1 MGVMDLRVNC
11 PGNNATVSINF
22 SGRMTTPALPA
33 DIASTVRR
41 ALNEDLGTGD
51 LTAKLL
57 PEGSTSTATVVSR
70 EAAILCGVPWFTEVF
85 RQLDDTVRINWQCQ
99 DGDAI
104 KPGQPVCTLSG
115 PTRTLLSGERTA
127 LNFLQF
133 LSGTATTT
141 REYASV
147 IEHTQTKLLDT
158 RKTLP
163 GLRSAQ
169 KYAVLCGGGTNHRM
183 GLYDAILIKENH
195 IRASGSITTA
205 IEQAK
210 ATHRHIEIEV
220 ENEVELEQALNA
232 GADTVLLDNFTL
244 DQIRRAVQLNNG
256 RACLE
261 VSGGVDKSTLPA
273 LAATGVDFISVGAL
287 TKNVCAIDFS
297 MLLSEQP
304 ANRP

>member
-1 MGVMDLRVNC
+1 
-11 PGNNATVSINF
+11 
-22 SGRMTTPALPA
+22 MTTPILPA

-57 PEGSTSTATVVSR
+57 PEESVSEAAVVSR
-70 EAAILCGVPWFTEVF
+70 EAAILCGAPWFNEVF
-85 RQLDDTVRINWQCQ
+85 RQLDHTIDITWQCR
-99 DGDAI
+99 DGDPI
-104 KPGQPVCTLSG
+104 RPGQTVCILSG

-127 LNFLQF
+127 LNFLQL

-141 REYASV
+141 REYATV
-147 IEHTQTKLLDT
+147 LEHTATRLLDT

-169 KYAVLCGGGTNHRM
+169 KYAVVCGGGTNHRM

-195 IRASGSITTA
+195 ISASGSVTA
-205 IEQAK
+205 AVEHAK
-210 ATHRHIEIEV
+210 ATQRHIEIEV
-220 ENEVELEQALNA
+220 ETEPELEEALEA

-256 RACLE
+256 RARLE
-261 VSGGVDKSTLPA
+261 VSGSVEKNKLAT

-287 TKNVCAIDFS
+287 TKNLRSIDFS
-297 MLLSEQP
+297 MLLSEP
-304 ANRP
+304 DVNRP